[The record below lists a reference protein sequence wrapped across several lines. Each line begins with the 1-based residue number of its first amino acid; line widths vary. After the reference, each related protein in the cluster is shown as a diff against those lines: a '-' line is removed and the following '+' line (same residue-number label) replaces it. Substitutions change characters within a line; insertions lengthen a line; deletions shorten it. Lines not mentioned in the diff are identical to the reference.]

1 MSNNFLTS
9 TLGFLEKKNIF
20 FPNGIN
26 ICHTCNKPI
35 IERKINLN
43 NFSLYHQNMI
53 CMGHLNHSHLT
64 SPANVFQDDVSGVD
78 AAQTIP
84 GVESFE
90 APLTDEV
97 IDEGIDPLEGA
108 AFPQATDSAHIDHS
122 ELNPQDPDS
131 KYVTKEEFVMYV
143 NVVNQGIE
151 QVNENLSQINQNIIG
166 LRQDINKL
174 NKNMKNIDALTQFV
188 NNLKGRI
195 DVIENYVKVLEG
207 IKGLEIEK

>member
-35 IERKINLN
+35 IEKKINLN

-53 CMGHLNHSHLT
+53 CMGLLNHSHPP
-64 SPANVFQDDVSGVD
+64 SPIYVPQNTVSGVD
-78 AAQTIP
+78 AAQAIP
-84 GVESFE
+84 GVEPFE
-90 APLTDEV
+90 SPLTDEV
-97 IDEGIDPLEGA
+97 VDQGIDHLEGD
-108 AFPQATDSAHIDHS
+108 AFPLAADSAHIDYS
-122 ELNPQDPDS
+122 QLNPQEQDS
-131 KYVTKEEFVMYV
+131 KYVTKEEFVNYV

-151 QVNENLSQINQNIIG
+151 QVNQNLSQINQNIIG

-174 NKNMKNIDALTQFV
+174 NKNIKNIDALTQIM
-188 NNLKGRI
+188 NNLKSRV
-195 DVIENYVKVLEG
+195 DEIENYIKVLKG
-207 IKGLEIEK
+207 IKSLEIEK